1 MADASATFALDLP
14 EGLETRIGDGGRGL
28 SGGERQRLMLARA
41 LLRQPA
47 LLILDEAT
55 SALDADNELQI
66 AAALTRLKV
75 RMAVLVIAHCGA
87 LVGIADRTYELAGG
101 KLLS

>member
-1 MADASATFALDLP
+1 
-14 EGLETRIGDGGRGL
+14 
-28 SGGERQRLMLARA
+28 MLARA

-55 SALDADNELQI
+55 SALDADNEAQI
-66 AAALTRLKV
+66 AAALLRLKA
-75 RMAVLVIAHCGA
+75 RMAVLLIAHRGA
-87 LVGIADRTYELAGG
+87 LAEIADQTYTLANG